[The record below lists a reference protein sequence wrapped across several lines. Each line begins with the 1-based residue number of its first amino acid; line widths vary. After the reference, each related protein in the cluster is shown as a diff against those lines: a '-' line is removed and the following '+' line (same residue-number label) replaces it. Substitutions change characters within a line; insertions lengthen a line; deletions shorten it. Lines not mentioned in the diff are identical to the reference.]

1 MTIENEEALL
11 EAIRHDPQRFG
22 EVYDAYYAHI
32 FGYAFRRTARYD
44 AARDIAAETF
54 LKAFAGIGRFRWR
67 GVSILHW
74 LYRIA
79 TNELRRYAAARAY
92 APSSLERIMEEYG
105 VDVAGSGGAEE
116 ERIAAEEE
124 LAKHDAYRRVQRI
137 IGTLDAKYQEVLA
150 LRYFERRSV
159 AEIALIVGKKEG
171 TVKSLLSRGIE
182 QVRERIKE

>member
-11 EAIRHDPQRFG
+11 QAIQDDSRRFG
-22 EVYDAYYAHI
+22 EVYDAYYGDI
-32 FGYAFRRTARYD
+32 FRYAFRRTAQYD

-79 TNELRRYAAARAY
+79 TNELRRYATARAY
-92 APSSLERIMEEYG
+92 APSSLNRIMEEYG
-105 VDVAGSGGAEE
+105 VDIAGSGGAEE

-124 LAKHDAYRRVQRI
+124 LAKHEEYRRVHGV

-150 LRYFERRSV
+150 LRYYERRSV
-159 AEIALIVGKKEG
+159 AEIALILGKREG

-182 QVRERIKE
+182 QVRKRIKG